1 MSYEH
6 SEKILS
12 FLRSFATL
20 RMTSDEA
27 LRMTSGEMLRMT
39 IVYITYKKSE
49 RHIK

>member
-1 MSYEH
+1 
-6 SEKILS
+6 
-12 FLRSFATL
+12 
-20 RMTSDEA
+20 MTSDEA